1 MPRASGTTRSG
12 FPAKGRSVK
21 TSQVMKETLTAA
33 TLPPAGTCG
42 TGKTDHSK
50 RAVDRSEQR
59 VGAGRKEEIFDGEP
73 GAPHELDGPGD
84 WPNGNVVFLLKAGH
98 GRFEALGPVRRVRG
112 VNRECTA
119 LREHAV
125 RAFEARHEDVV
136 RGVLDEVGEEDDV
149 ERTTRD
155 G

>member
-73 GAPHELDGPGD
+73 GAPHELDDPGD
-84 WPNGNVVFLLKAGH
+84 WPNGNVVFLLKS
-98 GRFEALGPVRRVRG
+98 E
-112 VNRECTA
+112 
-119 LREHAV
+119 EHTSELQSPMYLV
-125 RAFEARHEDVV
+125 CR
-136 RGVLDEVGEEDDV
+136 L
-149 ERTTRD
+149 
-155 G
+155 